1 MFFSMKVTSLLR
13 LFVIFF
19 GLPASS
25 DLAPA
30 QSTAFTYQGRLTANT
45 GPANGNFDFTFT
57 LFNSSNAA
65 VQVGPILTNVAVAV
79 ANGLFT
85 ASLDFGSNAPAIF
98 NGASLWIQVGVR
110 TSGAT
115 NVFTILTPLQPL
127 TSAPYAVTA
136 SNLSGTLSASQLN
149 GALPGSVFPATLPAV
164 SGANLTSLP
173 AANLTG
179 SLAAISGSNLTGL
192 NASQI
197 TSGVLPFTNGGNGF
211 NAVLNVRNYG
221 AKGDGV
227 TDDSVAIRN
236 CIKSAATNNFAV
248 VYIPAGTYLLNTTNG
263 TTDMDA
269 STVNCIFNPT
279 NNTMISGDGIDRTVL
294 RVGNNAVA
302 GSPVFH
308 LATGVTNVSLRGMT
322 VDCNLSGRG
331 LAGEN
336 YGYDGAMWF
345 NRATNV
351 YIADMKAINTGG
363 EAFDTGYS
371 TSVTVER
378 CIAIQSRGS
387 GFTFSGPGGTIRD
400 CQAYGCGFGEESVDP
415 NRHWGAG
422 LTIAYFAANT
432 TVENCRFVTNCMNL
446 QVFASA
452 GAKISACYF
461 FPAAYNTN
469 YDLYLNPVGQI
480 YNVCVTGCRFD
491 DSSTANNG
499 RAVYGVSGFQ
509 FCNNFCANA
518 QLLMDNT
525 TFAQVENNQF
535 ISIAPTSQIVL
546 TNSTLA
552 EVALNYF
559 TQNSAIPILLYS
571 SNNFIHNNVFR
582 SCYAMVDIESS
593 GNTFMGNIGSDSHGY
608 YDVYL
613 AGSNNWIL
621 NNDFAKTVRF
631 TSSGA
636 TGNQIIN
643 NIGGASLLWDT
654 AATGNTF
661 AFNSFPPSAVQGGNT
676 YLANLQGQAASGAMN
691 VDAISANTASVGT
704 LALGNALAP
713 SALPYRAGTVSI
725 GSLATSQAVTFSNPF
740 PASVGT
746 SYRVAI
752 TFDSTLS
759 SPISA
764 SATGKTINGFTI
776 TLNAGIN
783 GGVNVDWTA
792 FPDN

>member
-1 MFFSMKVTSLLR
+1 
-13 LFVIFF
+13 
-19 GLPASS
+19 
-25 DLAPA
+25 
-30 QSTAFTYQGRLTANT
+30 
-45 GPANGNFDFTFT
+45 
-57 LFNSSNAA
+57 
-65 VQVGPILTNVAVAV
+65 
-79 ANGLFT
+79 
-85 ASLDFGSNAPAIF
+85 
-98 NGASLWIQVGVR
+98 
-110 TSGAT
+110 
-115 NVFTILTPLQPL
+115 
-127 TSAPYAVTA
+127 
-136 SNLSGTLSASQLN
+136 
-149 GALPGSVFPATLPAV
+149 
-164 SGANLTSLP
+164 
-173 AANLTG
+173 
-179 SLAAISGSNLTGL
+179 
-192 NASQI
+192 
-197 TSGVLPFTNGGNGF
+197 
-211 NAVLNVRNYG
+211 
-221 AKGDGV
+221 
-227 TDDSVAIRN
+227 
-236 CIKSAATNNFAV
+236 
-248 VYIPAGTYLLNTTNG
+248 
-263 TTDMDA
+263 
-269 STVNCIFNPT
+269 
-279 NNTMISGDGIDRTVL
+279 
-294 RVGNNAVA
+294 
-302 GSPVFH
+302 
-308 LATGVTNVSLRGMT
+308 
-322 VDCNLSGRG
+322 
-331 LAGEN
+331 
-336 YGYDGAMWF
+336 
-345 NRATNV
+345 
-351 YIADMKAINTGG
+351 
-363 EAFDTGYS
+363 
-371 TSVTVER
+371 
-378 CIAIQSRGS
+378 
-387 GFTFSGPGGTIRD
+387 
-400 CQAYGCGFGEESVDP
+400 
-415 NRHWGAG
+415 
-422 LTIAYFAANT
+422 
-432 TVENCRFVTNCMNL
+432 
-446 QVFASA
+446 
-452 GAKISACYF
+452 
-461 FPAAYNTN
+461 
-469 YDLYLNPVGQI
+469 LNPVGQI